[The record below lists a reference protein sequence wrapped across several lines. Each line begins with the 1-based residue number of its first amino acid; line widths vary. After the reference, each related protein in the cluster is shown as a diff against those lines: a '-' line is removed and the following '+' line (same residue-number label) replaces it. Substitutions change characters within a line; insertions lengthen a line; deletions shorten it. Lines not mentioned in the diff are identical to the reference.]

1 MTNCPNC
8 GAPVRRGYSK
18 CEYCD
23 TPYEGVDPPVLYAD
37 NRLVHIELDAS
48 AFPTAEQMA
57 TDIQTRLARLQGNVA
72 NNVDW
77 EMRMLQQSVNV
88 FPRVEF
94 ESKAEKAEYEEM
106 RKVTRSA
113 IGILFPFIVSILVT
127 FIIPTIIAYFCH

>member
-23 TPYEGVDPPVLYAD
+23 TPYEGVDPLILYAD
-37 NRLVHIELDAS
+37 NRPVHIELDAS

-57 TDIQTRLARLQGNVA
+57 TDIQTRLARLQTDVA
-72 NNVDW
+72 NSYDW
-77 EMRMLQQSVNV
+77 ERRMLEQTVNA

-94 ESKAEKAEYEEM
+94 DKAEKADYEMMKKIEHTSLNILLPFM
-106 RKVTRSA
+106 FAILSA
-113 IGILFPFIVSILVT
+113 V
-127 FIIPTIIAYFCH
+127 IIPTIIAYFCH